1 FDNDRVAI
9 NTVSPTQTLDV
20 NGNARFRSVGSGAY
34 NNPLNIT
41 SDGTLTTATSDVRLK
56 EEISTLENALTK
68 VMQLRGVSFKWKKE
82 PSMGKRI
89 GFIAQEIEQVFPEL
103 VFTNETDGYKGV
115 NYAEMTAVLVEAMKE
130 QQTIIDKQQKEL
142 DLLKAELEAIKKL
155 LSK

>member
-1 FDNDRVAI
+1 
-9 NTVSPTQTLDV
+9 
-20 NGNARFRSVGSGAY
+20 
-34 NNPLNIT
+34 
-41 SDGTLTTATSDVRLK
+41 
-56 EEISTLENALTK
+56 
-68 VMQLRGVSFKWKKE
+68 
-82 PSMGKRI
+82 MGKRI